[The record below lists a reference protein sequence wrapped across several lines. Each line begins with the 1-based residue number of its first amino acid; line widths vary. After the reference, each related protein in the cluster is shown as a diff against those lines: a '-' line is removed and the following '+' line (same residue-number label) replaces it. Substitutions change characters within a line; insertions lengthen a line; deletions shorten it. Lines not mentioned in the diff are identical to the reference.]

1 MLRMMRHQMLQSIK
15 LYNQLANHKL
25 FNKTINFDLKRIKLV
40 LKKLNHPEKKLK
52 NVINFLGSSGKFT
65 TLHSIKSFIEANN
78 QTATAYISPSLKDIK
93 ERFWMGERYLTHQE
107 IKQSIKLIEKVRV
120 PLTIFEVLT
129 VIYIMNASKQNVDY
143 HLVEAGALFAKD
155 STNVFYF
162 PLAQVVVNINKQHL
176 NFLDK
181 NKKTL
186 DEVIYQK
193 VGFLSNFTR
202 IYVGKQE
209 TNVLK
214 KIKKNLI
221 KNRSEI
227 NYSNT
232 WKLIKKN
239 KQYFYQD
246 NKNRIILNSK
256 NIHSKGILDNLCHAI
271 KIALDLKISKRIIK
285 KTIPK
290 ITLEGRFHYLNKGKI
305 KNRLHKNEKIL
316 LDGAHAETDA
326 KNLSN
331 YLKSIKV
338 PKYGIWAMMKNKE
351 PDLFIKKFKNI
362 FKKIITIPIENE
374 KGTMNTNKL
383 YQIALKNKLTADK
396 ANSFNEALKK
406 ISSKKKKLIVC
417 FGSLYNVGNILNK
430 N

>member
-1 MLRMMRHQMLQSIK
+1 MSQSIS
-15 LYNQLANHKL
+15 LYKQLANNKL
-25 FNKTINFDLKRIKLV
+25 FNKTINFDLTRIKLV

-65 TLHSIKSFIEANN
+65 TLHSIKNFIEANN

-93 ERFWMGERYLTHQE
+93 ERFWMGKRYLTHQE
-107 IKQSIKLIEKVRV
+107 IKRSIKLIEKMRV

-129 VIYIMNASKQNVDY
+129 VIYIMNASKQNVNY

-155 STNVFYF
+155 STNVFDF

-193 VGFLSNFTR
+193 VGFLSNFTD
-202 IYVGKQE
+202 IYVGKQNP
-209 TNVLK
+209 NVLK
-214 KIKKNLI
+214 KIKRNLI

-227 NYSNT
+227 NYPNA
-232 WKLIKKN
+232 WRLVKKN

-246 NKNRIILNSK
+246 HKNKIILNSK
-256 NIHSKGILDNLCHAI
+256 NIYSKGILENVCHAI
-271 KIALDLKISKRIIK
+271 KIALDLKINKKVIE

-290 ITLEGRFHYLNKGKI
+290 ITFEGRFQYLNKGKI
-305 KNRLHKNEKIL
+305 KNKLHKNEKIL
-316 LDGAHAETDA
+316 LDGAHAEADA

-338 PKYGIWAMMKNKE
+338 PIYGIWAMMKNKE
-351 PDLFIKKFKNI
+351 PELFIKQFKNL
-362 FKKIITIPIENE
+362 FKKIIIVPIENE
-374 KGTMNTNKL
+374 KGTMNNNKL
-383 YQIALKNKLTADK
+383 YQIALKNKISADK
-396 ANSFNEALKK
+396 ANNFNEALKK
-406 ISSKKKKLIVC
+406 ISSKERKLIVC